1 MSSLDIQARIGPAL
15 VDYAGNGTFP
25 EEESVAAAH
34 IEDSTL
40 PEALNVLNNAK
51 AELEVCNCTF
61 YVPYLTCTQRS
72 VLMAPPQIE
81 IRQIS
86 RQTIP
91 DVEVW
96 MTNARAV
103 HEDIERLRR
112 LATEIVRE
120 AEADEDRLERLADRK
135 AHLDLLERESVFNKQ
150 LSEELQFISQVNDAV
165 EKTERVAGDS
175 NILEALRLLAGAMRP
190 AYMC

>member
-1 MSSLDIQARIGPAL
+1 
-15 VDYAGNGTFP
+15 
-25 EEESVAAAH
+25 
-34 IEDSTL
+34 
-40 PEALNVLNNAK
+40 
-51 AELEVCNCTF
+51 
-61 YVPYLTCTQRS
+61 
-72 VLMAPPQIE
+72 MAPLQIE

-120 AEADEDRLERLADRK
+120 AEADEDRLERLEDRK
-135 AHLDLLERESVFNKQ
+135 AHLELLERESVFNKQ